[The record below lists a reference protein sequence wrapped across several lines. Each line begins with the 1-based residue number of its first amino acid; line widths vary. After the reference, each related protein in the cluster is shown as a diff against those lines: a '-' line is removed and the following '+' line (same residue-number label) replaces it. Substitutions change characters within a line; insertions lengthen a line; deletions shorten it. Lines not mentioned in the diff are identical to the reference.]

1 MKKKGLIMICAVA
14 LFALT
19 VLPTLALTGSEL
31 GLDYGTYTGLGTKD
45 LKEGVMTIVKYL
57 FGFLGIIAIL
67 LMLYAGFIWMTAA
80 GNEEKVSQ
88 AKKILTAAIIG
99 LVIIFISYAIAAF
112 VVNQLIT
119 ATGATY

>member
-88 AKKILTAAIIG
+88 AKKIMSAAIIG